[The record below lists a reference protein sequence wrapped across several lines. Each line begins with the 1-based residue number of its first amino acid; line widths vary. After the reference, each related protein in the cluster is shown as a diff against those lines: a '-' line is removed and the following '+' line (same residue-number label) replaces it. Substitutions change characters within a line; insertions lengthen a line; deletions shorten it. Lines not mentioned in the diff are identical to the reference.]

1 MPPKKVTKTVKKA
14 NPKKVVKK
22 TTNKSK
28 KTTEPSAVI
37 AENIR
42 KKEET
47 IQDKKST
54 KDPITKEPLEPYDEK
69 VLKSDINKDY
79 IPVAFKLPQ
88 LNKKDDI
95 TDTNVISA
103 PSKDGLTKTIFSTNI
118 DYPKFSLGFHH
129 YIHQSKDK
137 MEIVED
143 FQGKKRVYL
152 VMNRF
157 ERYIDD
163 YDESIGN
170 VSKEYFSKLGNQP
183 NILSRAFYKL
193 WELLF
198 MFDLVPLDQ
207 TNFISAHLA
216 EGPGSFIQATMFYRD
231 MFAKKGQSKNDKYH
245 AITLHPEDIKKH
257 IPPLAESFVKYYSKE
272 KPSRFMQHRTV
283 PKGAA
288 KQSGGKKSNGD
299 ITKTGNIKLFQDDM
313 KGKKAH
319 FVTADGGFEW
329 KNENT
334 QEQEAFK
341 LILGEVVTA
350 LKIQAKGGNFV
361 LKMFE
366 TFTSTSLKIM
376 CILSSFYDNVYAV
389 KPLTSRK
396 SNSEKYMVCLGYKD
410 PANASK
416 KIGELEKLLDEFIK
430 HKNMQLVD
438 IYPDYD
444 IPRDYSTT
452 VTKLNTT
459 IANRQ
464 FISINEIVDFI
475 EKQNYRGDEYK
486 ERREMQ
492 IDAAAHW
499 TNTFLPTTQEFDKKK
514 KDIEKARDNITKF
527 NDNLVTVLASKLS

>member
-1 MPPKKVTKTVKKA
+1 MPPKKVTKTVKKTNKKA
-14 NPKKVVKK
+14 TPKKAVVKGIK
-22 TTNKSK
+22 PKIVN
-28 KTTEPSAVI
+28 EEVPEAVTP
-37 AENIR
+37 
-42 KKEET
+42 KEE
-47 IQDKKST
+47 KEVT
-54 KDPITKEPLEPYDEK
+54 KDPVTKEPLKPYDDK
-69 VLKSDINKDY
+69 VLDSKIPKDY

-95 TDTNVISA
+95 TDSSVTST
-103 PSKDGLTKTIFSTNI
+103 PSKDGLAKTIFSTNI

-137 MEIVED
+137 MEVVEE
-143 FQGKKRVYL
+143 FVGKKRVYL

-198 MFDLVPLDQ
+198 MFDIVPLDQ
-207 TNFISAHLA
+207 NNFVSAHLA
-216 EGPGSFIQATMFYRD
+216 EGPGSFVQATMFYRD
-231 MFAKKGQSKNDKYH
+231 MFAKKGVSKNDKYY
-245 AITLHPEDIKKH
+245 AVTLHPEDIKKH
-257 IPPLAESFVKYYSKE
+257 IPPLAESFVKYYAKE

-283 PKGAA
+283 PKGVA

-299 ITKTGNIKLFQDDM
+299 ITKTKNIKLFQDDM

-319 FVTADGGFEW
+319 FITADGGFEW

-341 LILGEVVTA
+341 LILGEIITA

-361 LKMFE
+361 IKVFE
-366 TFTSTSLKIM
+366 TFTSTSLKIL
-376 CILSSFYDNVYAV
+376 CILSSFYDEVYAV

-396 SNSEKYMVCLGYKD
+396 SNSEKYMVCMGFKD
-410 PANASK
+410 PANKDK
-416 KIGELEKLLDEFIK
+416 KVKELENLLDEFLK
-430 HKNMQLVD
+430 HKNLHLVN
-438 IYPDYD
+438 IYPDYEV
-444 IPRDYSTT
+444 PKDYSTA

-475 EKQNYRGDEYK
+475 EKQNYRGDEYQ
-486 ERREMQ
+486 ERRQMQ
-492 IDAAAHW
+492 IDAASHW
-499 TNTFLPTTQEFDKKK
+499 TNTFLPPTQEFSKKK
-514 KDIEKARDNITKF
+514 KDIEKSREQIVKYN
-527 NDNLVTVLASKLS
+527 NNLVTVLASKLS